1 MDLPDTA
8 LATLFEFKIDEDG
21 ARPKKVNPLS
31 RGMAL
36 RYFVALVEGFSAR
49 FGGQLHLFN
58 ADNSQQADLGMDQEE
73 LVVQVAGREVIR
85 VGTRKAWLPPTRI
98 GSRGASWLELCDEK
112 GKVWQVHVV
121 NGQMQL
127 RDGKG
132 TG

>member
-8 LATLFEFKIDEDG
+8 LATLFEFKIDEEG

-58 ADNSQQADLGMDQEE
+58 EDNSKQTDLGMDQEE
-73 LVVQVAGREVIR
+73 FVLQVLGKEVLR
-85 VGTRKAWLPPTRI
+85 VGTRKAWLPPTRF
-98 GSRGASWLELCDEK
+98 GSKGDSWLELCDDA
-112 GKVWQVHVV
+112 GKIWQVRVV
-121 NGQMQL
+121 NGQLHL

-132 TG
+132 RG